1 MATTC
6 NDPAS
11 WVGRTLRGNDGS
23 ALGTITQV
31 YADGETGEMEWLAVR
46 ATAQGARARLV
57 PAVGMN
63 PRGVRDVVSFWDPA
77 ALQGAPAAGSG
88 TLSASDLAQLRRHY
102 GMDAGDAGGDADSD
116 GEEVPAMPPPAKPA
130 PAKAAAPR
138 RRSGSSLT
146 DIEGLED
153 SHAEVLQG
161 AGVRTIASLLSK
173 GGTAAGR
180 RVLAKETGFGAAEIL
195 EWVNRADLMRVKG
208 VGSEYSDL
216 LEASGVDTVKEL
228 KMRKPANLQARMAEI
243 NDAEHLV
250 RRTPSLAAVERWV
263 SEAKALPVAVTY

>member
-23 ALGTITQV
+23 ALGTIAQV
-31 YADGETGEMEWLAVR
+31 YADGETGEMGWLAVR
-46 ATAQGARARLV
+46 AAEQGARARLV

-63 PRGVRDVVSFWDPA
+63 PRGVRDVVSFWDA
-77 ALQGAPAAGSG
+77 ATLRGAPAAGSG
-88 TLSASDLAQLRRHY
+88 TLSASDLARLRRHY
-102 GMDAGDAGGDADSD
+102 GMDARDAGGDTDSG
-116 GEEVPAMPPPAKPA
+116 GEEAPVMPA
-130 PAKAAAPR
+130 PPKAAAPR

-146 DIEGLED
+146 DIEGLDD

-173 GGTAAGR
+173 AGTAAGR
-180 RVLAKETGFGAAEIL
+180 RALAKETGLGAAEIL

-243 NDAEHLV
+243 NEAEHLV